1 MVDPWVQGTT
11 RFVFIILYFVQLE
24 MFVFPVFCERQFVTQ
39 EQRKWI
45 KLYVVSLILHYLYYY
60 TWFMDLSHTT
70 ETSLYLELMSTHLR
84 VPPSHSGCSLLSW
97 SHPGPPPPPH
107 LPSVDHRKTQT
118 LGFIIF
124 NNHTFFAQQLQHFNA
139 STWQEIQKVS
149 EWVILLDMSYRHY

>member
-1 MVDPWVQGTT
+1 M
-11 RFVFIILYFVQLE
+11 FIILYFVQLE

-60 TWFMDLSHTT
+60 TWFIDLSHTT

-118 LGFIIF
+118 LGFIILITTLF
-124 NNHTFFAQQLQHFNA
+124 SHSSFSILTRVRDRKSKRSA
-139 STWQEIQKVS
+139 SESFCWTWATDTISSVAN
-149 EWVILLDMSYRHY
+149 